1 MAAQNAPPEDYYT
14 FERFRDEIDLKLE
27 TTKFGE
33 LTYEVGLCIRAFY
46 RIKDICAKNREIMTE
61 KMKEKYGD
69 DVMPAPKPVDKPSE
83 EEIDEMDLSKN
94 PELTKDSSG
103 KIVKK
108 TATKVVQPSKK
119 KTENSGTGFKK
130 AVKKADVSK
139 GSKKEHTNT
148 DFTES
153 EFINKE
159 QEIIEFIYKKIAIK
173 CHPDKTSD
181 VKLNKIFVVANS
193 AKNKMNVVQL
203 LYLFDRV
210 GVDDIDIPDEY
221 VDCVMK
227 RVDEMYRL
235 IDDMKKSNEYKWNS
249 LNELEKD
256 MHLTM
261 FKAKA
266 DYLKS
271 AENK

>member
-1 MAAQNAPPEDYYT
+1 MAAGNGPPEDYYT

-46 RIKDICAKNREIMTE
+46 RIKDICAKNREIMTD

-69 DVMPAPKPVDKPSE
+69 DVMPPPKPVNKPTD
-83 EEIDEMDLSKN
+83 EEIDEMDISKN
-94 PELTKDSSG
+94 PELAKDRSG
-103 KIVKK
+103 NIVKK
-108 TATKVVQPSKK
+108 SVSKVVETSKK
-119 KTENSGTGFKK
+119 NTEKSRTGFKK
-130 AVKKADVSK
+130 AVTKGDVSK
-139 GSKKEHTNT
+139 GFKKEDTDT

-153 EFINKE
+153 EFISKE
-159 QEIIEFIYKKIAIK
+159 QDIIEFIYKKIAIK

-193 AKNKMNVVQL
+193 ARNKMNVVQL

-271 AENK
+271 AETK